1 MWQLD
6 FLEIISIKLTQVHIG
21 GIMKDKKNYYIT
33 TPIYYASGKLTV
45 GHCYSTVFADI
56 CARWHRLEGDNVFF
70 ATGSDEHGLKIA
82 RVAEQN
88 GLTPKQFVDKTVADF
103 KDIWSRLG
111 ITYDSFIRTTDE
123 EHIALVKYVY
133 DKLYNAGDIYLG
145 KYQGLYC
152 VPCETFFT
160 ESQLVNG
167 NCPDCGRPVE
177 HTEEECYFLRLSKYQ
192 KFLEDYFKENPNF
205 LVPESRKNE
214 IFNNFIKPGISDLCV
229 SRTTFDWGI
238 KLPFNDKHV
247 AYVWIDAL
255 LNYLSVLGYNTNHDD
270 NYKKFWPCDV
280 HVVGRDITRFHAIIW
295 PILLKMLDLPL
306 PKQIHSTGFITL
318 KGDKISKSKSNGF
331 NPLNLVD
338 RYGADALRY
347 YLAKLGPIFSDSP
360 YTAEQ
365 FVNTVNSDLCND
377 LGNLVSR
384 TLAMITQYNNQ
395 IVPKPEVWDK
405 EEENIEEICNNL
417 LNKCREHMQEERIDL
432 LAIEIFSVIRSAN
445 KYIDITEPWRLA
457 KDPEKKGKLN
467 TVLYT
472 LSETLRIVTTLLQS
486 IMFEIPSKIFD
497 KFGIKDNLRTIE
509 SIAKFSK
516 ENYGN
521 TVNKG
526 DNLFPRLD
534 VESEIKYLDTPNT
547 PTTEQKT
554 EQTKTETSNTDKI
567 NTVEFVSIEEFDK
580 VKLLTGKII
589 NSEYIEG
596 ADKLLKNTVKIGDEI
611 RTICSGIRKYY
622 KPEEIIG
629 KTVVVVSNLPPR
641 KLRGIESAGMLLCAV
656 DEKNDTLSLITLDR
670 DLGDGLEV
678 C

>member
-1 MWQLD
+1 
-6 FLEIISIKLTQVHIG
+6 
-21 GIMKDKKNYYIT
+21 MKDKNTYYIT

-45 GHCYSTVFADI
+45 GHCYSTILADI
-56 CARWHRLEGDNVFF
+56 CARFHRLLGDKVFF

-82 RVAEQN
+82 RVAEKE

-103 KDIWSRLG
+103 KNIWSKLG
-111 ITYDSFIRTTDE
+111 ITYDKFIRTTDD
-123 EHIALVKYVY
+123 EHVKLVEHVY
-133 DKLYNAGDIYLG
+133 DKLYKSGDIYLG
-145 KYQGLYC
+145 KYKGLYC

-160 ESQLVNG
+160 ESQLVDG

-177 HTEEECYFLRLSKYQ
+177 MTEEECYFLRLSKYQ
-192 KFLEDYFKENPNF
+192 DFLEDVFKKNPDF

-238 KLPFNDKHV
+238 RLPFNDKHV

-255 LNYLSVLGYNTNHDD
+255 LNYLSILGDNTEHDQD
-270 NYKKFWPCDV
+270 FIDFWPCDV

-331 NPLNLVD
+331 DPLNLVN
-338 RYGADALRY
+338 RYGADSLRY
-347 YLAKLGPIFSDSP
+347 YLAKLGPIFSDFP
-360 YTAEQ
+360 YTSEQ

-384 TLAMITQYNNQ
+384 TLAMITQYNTQ
-395 IVPKPEVWDK
+395 IIPQPKVCDQ
-405 EEENIEEICNNL
+405 EEKDLEGLCNNL
-417 LNKCREHMQEERIDL
+417 LENCKKHMESQRIDL
-432 LAIEIFSVIRSAN
+432 YANEIFAVIKSAN

-457 KDPEKKGKLN
+457 KLPEKKDKLD

-472 LSETLRIVTTLLQS
+472 LSETLRIVTTLLQA
-486 IMFEIPSKIFD
+486 IMFEIPAKIFE
-497 KFGIKDNLRTIE
+497 KFDFPQELQTFE
-509 SIAKFSK
+509 SIQSFSK
-516 ENYGN
+516 ENYGFK
-521 TVNKG
+521 VEKG
-526 DNLFPRLD
+526 QNLFPRLD
-534 VESEIKYLDTPNT
+534 VESEIAYLDTPNAPQTET
-547 PTTEQKT
+547 PAKT
-554 EQTKTETSNTDKI
+554 EANKQDTKTDNIDKVNTI
-567 NTVEFVSIEEFDK
+567 EYISIDDFAK
-580 VKLLTGKII
+580 VKLVTGKVL
-589 NSEYIEG
+589 NSEFIDG
-596 ADKLLKNTVKIGDEI
+596 ADKLLKNTVKIGDEV

-622 KPEEIIG
+622 SPEEVIG

-656 DEKNDTLSLITLDR
+656 DEKNDKLSLITLDR

>member
-1 MWQLD
+1 
-6 FLEIISIKLTQVHIG
+6 
-21 GIMKDKKNYYIT
+21 MKDKNNYYIS

-45 GHCYSTVFADI
+45 GHCYSTVLADI
-56 CARWHRLEGDNVFF
+56 CARFHRLEGDNVFF

-88 GLTPKQFVDKTVADF
+88 GLTPQQFVDKTVGEF
-103 KDIWSRLG
+103 KEIWQKLG
-111 ITYDSFIRTTDE
+111 ITYDKFIRTTDK
-123 EHIALVKYVY
+123 EHVELVKYVY
-133 DKLYNAGDIYLG
+133 DKLYNSGDIYLG
-145 KYQGLYC
+145 KYEGLYC

-160 ESQLVNG
+160 ESQLVDG

-177 HTEEECYFLRLSKYQ
+177 KTEEECYFLRLSKYQ
-192 KFLEDYFKENPNF
+192 KFLEDYFEKNPNF

-255 LNYLSVLGYNTNHDD
+255 LNYLSVLGFNTSHDSD
-270 NYKKFWPCDV
+270 YQKFWPCDV

-318 KGDKISKSKSNGF
+318 KGDRISKSKSNGF
-331 NPLNLVD
+331 NPLNLID
-338 RYGADALRY
+338 RYGADALRH
-347 YLAKLGPIFSDSP
+347 YLAKFGPIYSDSP
-360 YTAEQ
+360 YTSEQ

-384 TLAMITQYNNQ
+384 TLAMISQYNGQ
-395 IVPKPEVWDK
+395 VIPSPKLHDQ
-405 EEENIEEICNNL
+405 EEQNMEELCNNL
-417 LNKCREHMQEERIDL
+417 LSKCREHMSNQRIDL
-432 LAIEIFSVIRSAN
+432 LSNEIFAVIRSAN
-445 KYIDITEPWRLA
+445 KYIDITEPWKLA
-457 KDPEKKGKLN
+457 KAPDKKDKLD

-497 KFGIKDNLRTIE
+497 KFGYPENLRTFASIE
-509 SIAKFSK
+509 KFSHD
-516 ENYGN
+516 NHSF

-534 VESEIKYLDTPNT
+534 VESEIKYLDTPNAT
-547 PTTEQKT
+547 SEPKVEKT
-554 EQTKTETSNTDKI
+554 EEIKNEDKI
-567 NTVEFVSIEEFDK
+567 NTTTFISIDDFDK

-589 NSEYIEG
+589 NSEFIEG

-622 KPEEIIG
+622 SPEDVIG

-641 KLRGIESAGMLLCAV
+641 KMRGVESAGMLLCAV
-656 DEKNDTLSLITLDR
+656 DEKNDKLSLITLDR

>member
-1 MWQLD
+1 MQKSLRW
-6 FLEIISIKLTQVHIG
+6 
-21 GIMKDKKNYYIT
+21 KK
-33 TPIYYASGKLTV
+33 
-45 GHCYSTVFADI
+45 
-56 CARWHRLEGDNVFF
+56 
-70 ATGSDEHGLKIA
+70 
-82 RVAEQN
+82 
-88 GLTPKQFVDKTVADF
+88 FVDKTVADF
-103 KDIWSRLG
+103 KDIWQRLG
-111 ITYDSFIRTTDE
+111 ITYDKFIRTTDE
-123 EHIALVKYVY
+123 EHIKLVEKIYN
-133 DKLYNAGDIYLG
+133 KLYESGDIYLG
-145 KYQGLYC
+145 KYKGLYC

-160 ESQLVNG
+160 ESQLVDG

-177 HTEEECYFLRLSKYQ
+177 MTEEECYFLRLSKYQ
-192 KFLEDYFKENPNF
+192 DFLENVFKQTPDF

-238 KLPFNDKHV
+238 KLPFNHKHV

-255 LNYLSVLGYNTNHDD
+255 LNYLSILGYDTNHDED
-270 NYKKFWPCDV
+270 FKNFWPCDV

-295 PILLKMLDLPL
+295 PILLKMMGLPL

-331 NPLNLVD
+331 NPLSLVD

-384 TLAMITQYNNQ
+384 TLAMITQYNGG
-395 IVPKPEVWDK
+395 IIPEPKLEDT
-405 EEENIEEICNNL
+405 EEKDL
-417 LNKCREHMQEERIDL
+417 MTLASDLFKKCSEHMNTQRVDL
-432 LAIEIFSVIRSAN
+432 YVNEIFAVIRSAN

-457 KDPEKKGKLN
+457 KDPSKKDKLD

-472 LSETLRIVTTLLQS
+472 LSETLRIVTVLLQAV
-486 IMFEIPSKIFD
+486 MFEVPAKIFV
-497 KFGIKDNLRTIE
+497 KFGTPSDLQTFDSIKSLKKDNFGL
-509 SIAKFSK
+509 K
-516 ENYGN
+516 
-521 TVNKG
+521 VNKG
-526 DNLFPRLD
+526 ENLFPRLD
-534 VESEIKYLDTPNT
+534 VAKEIEFLDTPNT
-547 PTTEQKT
+547 PQTTTVEQKP
-554 EQTKTETSNTDKI
+554 TKQEPISEDKA
-567 NTVEFVSIEEFDK
+567 NTVNYITIDDFDK
-580 VKLLTGKII
+580 VKLLTGKIL

-622 KPEEIIG
+622 EPKDVIG

-656 DEKNDTLSLITLDR
+656 DDKNDKLSLITLDR

>member
-1 MWQLD
+1 M
-6 FLEIISIKLTQVHIG
+6 T
-21 GIMKDKKNYYIT
+21 DKKNYYIS

-45 GHCYSTVFADI
+45 GHCYSTVLADV
-56 CARWHRLEGDNVFF
+56 CARFHRLLGDNVFF

-88 GLTPKQFVDKTVADF
+88 GLTPQQFVDQTVADF
-103 KDIWSRLG
+103 KHIWQRLG
-111 ITYDSFIRTTDE
+111 ITYDKFIRTTDK
-123 EHIALVKYVY
+123 EHVELVKYVY
-133 DKLYNAGDIYLG
+133 DKLYNSGDIYLG
-145 KYQGLYC
+145 KYEGLYC

-160 ESQLVNG
+160 ESQLVDG

-177 HTEEECYFLRLSKYQ
+177 RTQEECYFLRLSKYQ
-192 KFLEDYFKENPNF
+192 KFLEDYFKDNPDF

-255 LNYLSVLGYNTNHDD
+255 LNYLSVLGFNTPHNDD
-270 NYKKFWPCDV
+270 YHKFWPCDV

-395 IVPKPEVWDK
+395 IVPKPEVCDK
-405 EEENIEEICNNL
+405 EEKDIEDICNSL
-417 LNKCREHMQEERIDL
+417 LDKCCEHMKTQRIDL
-432 LAIEIFSVIRSAN
+432 LTNEIFGLIRSVN
-445 KYIDITEPWRLA
+445 KYIDITEPWKLA
-457 KDPEKKGKLN
+457 KDESKKAKLN

-472 LSETLRIVTTLLQS
+472 LSESLRIATVLLQS
-486 IMFEIPSKIFD
+486 VMFEVPNKIFE
-497 KFGIKDNLRTIE
+497 KFGISDNLRTFD
-509 SIAKFSK
+509 SIQKFSK
-516 ENYGN
+516 VNFGN
-521 TVNKG
+521 QVTKG
-526 DNLFPRLD
+526 ENLFPRLD
-534 VESEIKYLDTPNT
+534 VEKEIEYLDTPNT
-547 PTTEQKT
+547 PVATPQKEVET
-554 EQTKTETSNTDKI
+554 PLNTKNEDKI
-567 NTVEFVSIEEFDK
+567 NTVEYITIDQFDK
-580 VKLLTGKII
+580 IKLLTGKII
-589 NSEYIEG
+589 NSEFIEG

-622 KPEEIIG
+622 NPEDIIG

-641 KLRGIESAGMLLCAV
+641 KMRGVESAGMLLCAV
-656 DEKNDTLSLITLDR
+656 DEKNDKLSLITLDR